1 MAFIKIGD
9 NISGKI
15 THLIESEK
23 LTDEQ
28 KEAVAKK
35 LADKLIKKSAD
46 DLDDKK
52 SGS

>member
-9 NISGKI
+9 NTSGKI
-15 THLIESEK
+15 TSIIESEK

-35 LADKLIKKSAD
+35 VAEKSD
-46 DLDDKK
+46 DLSEKK
-52 SGS
+52 LKGN